1 MSGRQ
6 RYIKQGVLTVL
17 PLFVPVIPFALAFG
31 IAVDVAGI
39 APLLG
44 WSSTPLMFG
53 GAAQITLLTLLGEG
67 ASMAAAVTAALIV
80 GARHLLYSVTM
91 APYFRHQPQWFRWVG
106 PFMLID
112 QVFALAML
120 RSDREPDSFRRYYVT
135 TMLLFGTTWNVAVPL
150 GMVVG
155 PVIPEAWRLD
165 FAPVI
170 MFAGVALFAI
180 KRVPAG
186 IAALVGGF
194 VSLLAAG
201 LSDRLGILVGA
212 ICGVVAG
219 AVAEQRITALKSRS
233 EADL

>member
-1 MSGRQ
+1 MSERQ

-106 PFMLID
+106 PYVLID
-112 QVFALAML
+112 QVFMLASTFEARHDPDAFRWFYLSAGFMFWFLWML
-120 RSDREPDSFRRYYVT
+120 FTGIGLFIGPIVPD
-135 TMLLFGTTWNVAVPL
+135 
-150 GMVVG
+150 
-155 PVIPEAWRLD
+155 AWQLS
-165 FAPVI
+165 
-170 MFAGVALFAI
+170 FAI
-180 KRVPAG
+180 PILFIG
-186 IAALVGGF
+186 
-194 VSLLAAG
+194 LLAAG
-201 LSDRLGILVGA
+201 INSWRQIAVAVVAAGVTVALASLPNRSGLLIGATLGI
-212 ICGVVAG
+212 
-219 AVAEQRITALKSRS
+219 ALGFLFERFRR
-233 EADL
+233 